1 MPSTIVRCIYVP
13 IKMYGNMKYI
23 YIYKYVTTIYVYV
36 QNQHCRSLETW
47 LVGNLYNLQ
56 RKKRNM
62 RLIRKALEVVEL
74 MMTRQEDG
82 GVLRFQR
89 LVKGGEWPWSEY
101 FPLKRSGK
109 RNKTLSIQVCPKK
122 GSTLHSYSKD
132 GIGTLNPLLGRDLD
146 P

>member
-1 MPSTIVRCIYVP
+1 
-13 IKMYGNMKYI
+13 MKYI

-89 LVKGGEWPWSEY
+89 LVKGGE
-101 FPLKRSGK
+101 
-109 RNKTLSIQVCPKK
+109 
-122 GSTLHSYSKD
+122 
-132 GIGTLNPLLGRDLD
+132 
-146 P
+146 